1 MDYAPNLEKSIRIVR
16 VRLFLLGHTF
26 EYIDSLALSDLGD
39 LVGYWD
45 EDRRADEYL
54 EEKRRRKQQKPSS

>member
-1 MDYAPNLEKSIRIVR
+1 MDYAPNLDSSIRIMR
-16 VRLFLLGHTF
+16 IRLFLLGHTF
-26 EYIDSLALSDLGD
+26 ETIDSMKLSDLGD

-45 EDRRADEYL
+45 EDRKADEYL